1 MYGGCNFFFF
11 RKFNRFSG
19 ISYSVFTMN
28 ATVTSFD
35 YLSFPFF
42 LARFASESHS
52 TSWRWCI
59 FDRSSLKCS
68 DRTLKRTKKR
78 ITIEY
83 KMRDISMTRQT
94 FDCVI
99 NMIPKKISMRH
110 GPLCRLIKASKKKK
124 IKRTDKR
131 NAAFYFFFILKLWNN
146 WIRWK
151 LFKQRSVASALMW
164 FLHTARI

>member
-42 LARFASESHS
+42 LARFASESES

-83 KMRDISMTRQT
+83 EMRDSSMTRQT

-110 GPLCRLIKASKKKK
+110 GPLCRLIKASKKKN
-124 IKRTDKR
+124 KRTDKR